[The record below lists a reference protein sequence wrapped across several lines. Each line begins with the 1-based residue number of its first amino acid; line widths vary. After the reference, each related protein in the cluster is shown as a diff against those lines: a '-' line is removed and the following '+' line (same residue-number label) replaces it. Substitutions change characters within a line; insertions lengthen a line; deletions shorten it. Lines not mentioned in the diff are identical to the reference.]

1 MQKRDNGGGD
11 IGLTPA
17 ASAADSFAFSAS
29 FASFSRAKE
38 WENDDANAPGGKVK

>member
-17 ASAADSFAFSAS
+17 ASAASSAS
-29 FASFSRAKE
+29 SASAFSRAKE